1 MTGKTPLFRALAGMA
16 RDHASAGKAGIPV
29 DEFRD
34 IRSALHRGEL
44 SRRHL
49 LKLGAVAPAA
59 ALPLAKPP
67 APSARIAVVGAGISG
82 LAAALTL
89 ADNGIGCTVYE
100 AGFRAGGRMH
110 SDASYWDGGQT
121 SEWGGEAIDQEHT
134 MMRNLVKRFGLNTV
148 DVTKAAP
155 VHAEQVF
162 HFGGDYYPRDQ
173 ADVDFKDVN
182 HRVQRDLRDACP
194 EATWA
199 AATEH
204 ARILD
209 DMSLHDWIE
218 SRVPGGHSSPMG
230 RLLDVA
236 YNIEYG
242 ADTHLQSSLALVYLL
257 GWQRNPGNFN
267 IWGLSDERYH
277 IVGGNQQ
284 LPEAIAD
291 HLRDGTVQFGYRL
304 LAVRRNSDGT
314 QTLTFDNAGT
324 TRTVTA
330 DHTILTVPLGVLQR
344 IDLSR
349 AGLDALKRDSIAA
362 MKMGSCTK
370 LNLQFNRRTW
380 LGTGP
385 WPGVSSGEVF
395 TDLPFQQ
402 AWDTTAGQAGERGIL
417 IQYNGGS
424 TAQSVRPATPFA
436 TDADPVVRRFA
447 SDSLTQIDRV
457 FPGTLAAWTGKATFS
472 AWHLNPLAYGAY
484 VFWPR
489 GYVSRFAGYEPVR
502 QGNLHFAGEHC
513 SYDFQGWM
521 NGAAI
526 EGDRAARE
534 VLADLRREGA
544 SASITS

>member
-1 MTGKTPLFRALAGMA
+1 MTGKTPLFRALTGLA
-16 RDHASAGKAGIPV
+16 RDHLAAGRAGVPV

-44 SRRHL
+44 SRRTIV
-49 LKLGAVAPAA
+49 KLGAVAPLGLAVPTAVAA
-59 ALPLAKPP
+59 TKPP
-67 APSARIAVVGAGISG
+67 VKPARVAVIGAGMSG
-82 LAAALTL
+82 LTAALTL

-100 AGFRAGGRMH
+100 ASGRVGGRMY
-110 SDASYWDGGQT
+110 SNDSYWADGQT

-134 MMRNLVKRFGLNTV
+134 MMRQLAQRFGLDTV

-155 VHAEQVF
+155 SSADQVF
-162 HFGGDYYPRDQ
+162 WFDNGYYARSQ
-173 ADVDFKDVN
+173 ADEDFKAVN
-182 HRVQRDLRDACP
+182 HWVQRDLRDACP
-194 EATWA
+194 EATWQQSTA
-199 AATEH
+199 H
-204 ARILD
+204 ARFLD
-209 DMSLHDWIE
+209 NMPLYEWIE
-218 SRVPGGHSSPMG
+218 SRVPGGHTSRLG
-230 RLLDVA
+230 QLLDVA

-242 ADTHLQSSLALVYLL
+242 ADTTRQSSLALIYLL

-284 LPEAIAD
+284 LAEAIAG
-291 HLRDGTVQFGYRL
+291 HLPDGTVQYGWKL
-304 LAVRRNSDGT
+304 LAVKRNTDGT
-314 QTLTFDNAGT
+314 QTLTFDNNGT
-324 TRTVTA
+324 TKTVTA
-330 DHTILTVPLGVLQR
+330 DHTILAVPLGVLQR
-344 IDLSR
+344 IDLTR
-349 AGLDALKRDSIAA
+349 AGLDPLKRDSLAA

-370 LNLQFNRRTW
+370 LNMQFLRRTW

-385 WPGVSSGEVF
+385 WPGVASGETF

-402 AWDTTAGQAGERGIL
+402 AWDTTAGQPGQRGIL

-424 TAQSVRPATPFA
+424 TAEAVRPATPFA

-447 SDSLTQIDRV
+447 NDSLAQIDIV
-457 FPGTLAAWTGKATFS
+457 YPGTRSAWTGKATFS

-484 VFWPR
+484 VFWPT
-489 GYVSRFAGYEPVR
+489 GYVSRYAGYEPVR
-502 QGNLHFAGEHC
+502 QGDLHFAGEHC

-534 VLADLRREGA
+534 VLEDLR
-544 SASITS
+544 